1 MTPEFEQVGRDSN
14 PQPTVLETVTLPIEL
29 PTYSESLLGFLVNG
43 MLAAERAELLVLYA
57 RGVKTLILVA
67 VIVALIAFGAFERDE
82 FSRHFLS

>member
-1 MTPEFEQVGRDSN
+1 MTPEIEQVGRDSN

-43 MLAAERAELLVLYA
+43 MLTAERAELLVFHTG
-57 RGVKTLILVA
+57 RMKTLVLVA

-82 FSRHFLS
+82 FSRHF

>member
-1 MTPEFEQVGRDSN
+1 MTPGSEQVGRDSN

-57 RGVKTLILVA
+57 RGMKTLVLVA

-82 FSRHFLS
+82 FSRHF